1 MDFDSVLHRTRVI
14 KDINIDINRMINENI
29 DNINLN
35 ENMKYALARK
45 LNRLDNSINRLM
57 SELKLLAY
65 EEGNEEEVES
75 LEKDEERRKSDIFIN
90 RIPASENDTVASMI
104 EDNYLERLNNNLW
117 ENNIDKEQI
126 INNIKK
132 IGMEDSKVNDEID
145 SEISM
150 NEISEE
156 EMGNTVMI
164 DRNEMMNHI
173 RSIQSQD
180 SEENNSPSM
189 ENQKDEEENLK
200 KVMIDCQDSINKAND
215 SIEEIERLLAANKKL
230 TNEDNKNDD
239 LEEKPYIRNV
249 HKEDNNI
256 NLANE
261 EEEFNLNSILPI
273 DNYETKAQ
281 KTRINPI
288 KHTREEILRT
298 KNIKVESFNRD
309 YDPNRIQRIKNS
321 RNNQNDHTAIL
332 SSDDISVKP
341 SDDMDKTMAMSK
353 EEFYSIVNKSLN
365 SSKSRDYYDYYD
377 EDDDDYDDEY

>member
-65 EEGNEEEVES
+65 EEGNEEEVEN

-90 RIPASENDTVASMI
+90 RIPASEKDTVVSI
-104 EDNYLERLNNNLW
+104 PEDNYLERLNNNSW
-117 ENNIDKEQI
+117 ENNIDKEQ
-126 INNIKK
+126 
-132 IGMEDSKVNDEID
+132 
-145 SEISM
+145 
-150 NEISEE
+150 
-156 EMGNTVMI
+156 
-164 DRNEMMNHI
+164 
-173 RSIQSQD
+173 
-180 SEENNSPSM
+180 
-189 ENQKDEEENLK
+189 NLK
-200 KVMIDCQDSINKAND
+200 NIIIDCQDSINKAND
-215 SIEEIERLLAANKKL
+215 SIEEIERLLAANKKSV
-230 TNEDNKNDD
+230 NENND

-249 HKEDNNI
+249 KKEDNNI

-281 KTRINPI
+281 KTKIRPI
-288 KHTREEILRT
+288 KHTREEILKT

-309 YDPNRIQRIKNS
+309 YDPNRIQRLKNS

-332 SSDDISVKP
+332 SSDYISVKP

-365 SSKSRDYYDYYD
+365 NSKSRDYYDYYD
-377 EDDDDYDDEY
+377 DEDDEY

>member
-14 KDINIDINRMINENI
+14 KDINIDINRMISENI

-65 EEGNEEEVES
+65 EQGNEEEVED
-75 LEKDEERRKSDIFIN
+75 LEKNEERRKSDIFIN
-90 RIPASENDTVASMI
+90 RIPSSERDTNLSMP
-104 EDNYLERLNNNLW
+104 EDNYLERLNNNSW
-117 ENNIDKEQI
+117 EINDIDKEQI

-132 IGMEDSKVNDEID
+132 IGMEDSKENNEID

-173 RSIQSQD
+173 RGIQSQD
-180 SEENNSPSM
+180 SEEE
-189 ENQKDEEENLK
+189 ENLPIESQENEEENLQ
-200 KVMIDCQDSINKAND
+200 KVMMDCQDSINKANN
-215 SIEEIERLLAANKKL
+215 SIEEIERLLAANKTL
-230 TNEDNKNDD
+230 ANEDNENYN

-249 HKEDNNI
+249 EKENNNI
-256 NLANE
+256 NLTNE
-261 EEEFNLNSILPI
+261 PEEEFNLNSILPI

-281 KTRINPI
+281 KTRKKPI
-288 KHTREEILRT
+288 KHTREEILKT
-298 KNIKVESFNRD
+298 KNIRVETFNRD
-309 YDPNRIQRIKNS
+309 YDPNRIQRLKNS
-321 RNNQNDHTAIL
+321 RNDHTDIL
-332 SSDDISVKP
+332 STGNISVKP
-341 SDDMDKTMAMSK
+341 SDDMEKTMAMSK
-353 EEFYSIVNKSLN
+353 DEFYSIVNGSLN
-365 SSKSRDYYDYYD
+365 NSKSRDYYDYYD
-377 EDDDDYDDEY
+377 EDDEYDDEY

>member
-65 EEGNEEEVES
+65 EEGNEEVEN

-90 RIPASENDTVASMI
+90 RIPASEKDTVVSI
-104 EDNYLERLNNNLW
+104 PEDNYLERLNNNSW

-132 IGMEDSKVNDEID
+132 IGMEDLKVNDEID

-150 NEISEE
+150 NQISEE

-173 RSIQSQD
+173 RGIQSQD
-180 SEENNSPSM
+180 SEENDSPSM
-189 ENQKDEEENLK
+189 ENQEDEEENLK

-215 SIEEIERLLAANKKL
+215 SIEEIERLLAANKKSV
-230 TNEDNKNDD
+230 NENND

-249 HKEDNNI
+249 QKEDNNI

-281 KTRINPI
+281 KTKIKPI
-288 KHTREEILRT
+288 KHTREEILKT

-309 YDPNRIQRIKNS
+309 YDPNRIQRLKNS

-332 SSDDISVKP
+332 SSDYISVKP

-365 SSKSRDYYDYYD
+365 NSKSRDYYDYYD
-377 EDDDDYDDEY
+377 DEDDDYDDEY